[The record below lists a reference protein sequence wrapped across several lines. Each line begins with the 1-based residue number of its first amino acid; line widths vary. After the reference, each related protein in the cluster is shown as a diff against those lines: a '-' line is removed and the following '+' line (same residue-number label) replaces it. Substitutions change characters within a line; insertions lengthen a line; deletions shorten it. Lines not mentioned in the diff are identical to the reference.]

1 MRRKI
6 TLLAS
11 AAFGSLLLVSCGGDD
26 DSTPTPTP
34 TPTSTATPTPT
45 PTPTAVDF
53 DFAED
58 FTAIVA
64 NASYVFAYFEPTGDD
79 EVWSAGSRRDGTSE
93 ITYEVAP
100 EGVTFEWPDTTEIP
114 AFVAADLTNSS
125 ATLRTYRKGNDAL
138 RMELPFGQ
146 VMRVSFERSQAYT
159 LETVPG
165 TLRSF
170 RYSIFFNPVTT
181 EDDITADL
189 TYTGTAQV
197 TGGEPGSTLAE
208 VFTAAA
214 TNLVVDA
221 SDGTITGTLRIFETV
236 NGAQVLRAALPI
248 SAEIGDSG
256 FFSAEI
262 EDETNGLVG
271 RFVGAL
277 AGADREEVFLIFNVA
292 DDDEDDDVEFEL
304 LGSLI
309 AAR

>member
-11 AAFGSLLLVSCGGDD
+11 AAFGSLLLVSCGGD

-53 DFAED
+53 DFTKD
-58 FTAIVA
+58 FTATVT
-64 NASYVFAYFEPTGDD
+64 NSSYAFAYFEPTGDD
-79 EVWSAGSRRDGTSE
+79 EVWSAGSRRDGTSK
-93 ITYEVAP
+93 ITYAVAP
-100 EGVTFEWPDTTEIP
+100 ESVSFDWPDTLEIP

-125 ATLRTYRKGNDAL
+125 ATARTYQKGDDAL

-146 VMRVSFERSQAYT
+146 VLRVSFERSQAHT
-159 LETVPG
+159 LDTVPG

-181 EDDITADL
+181 DDEITSDL

-197 TGGEPGSTLAE
+197 TGGEPGTTLAE
-208 VFTAAA
+208 VFTAVA
-214 TNLVVDA
+214 TDLVVDA
-221 SDGTITGTLRIFETV
+221 SEGTISGTLRIFETV
-236 NGAQVLRAALPI
+236 NGAQVERAALPI
-248 SAEIGDSG
+248 SADLGDSG
-256 FFSAEI
+256 FFSGEI
-262 EDETNGLVG
+262 EDATNGLAG

-277 AGADREEVFLIFNVA
+277 AGANREEVFLIFNVA

-304 LGSLI
+304 IGSLI